1 MPASVKSAEI
11 ESIVSR
17 GIRGNHWLAIGF
29 ALSCFVPVIL
39 AWDGTR
45 QLAALAVKN
54 DTYSHI
60 PLIPLVSV
68 FLIYT
73 SRQSIFS
80 SVQHARSRGLL
91 LALPG
96 AVSLLL
102 SQSNILKFS
111 SANRPTFLVCG
122 FVFIWMGLFAAFFGK
137 AAFRAARFPLLFLVF
152 AIPIPEPALSNL
164 IWLLQAGSANAAAAI
179 YRLIGVPFIRDGFVF
194 GLPGVTIRVAEECS
208 GIRSALALFITTVL
222 AAHLWLKSKVS
233 TFALW
238 ALVLPV
244 AVVKNGM
251 RIVTLSCLAAYVD
264 PSFLYG
270 RLHRYGGLPFFLLDL
285 VMMGAAFK
293 IAIHHERRSAKTVL
307 VSS

>member
-11 ESIVSR
+11 EPIVSR
-17 GIRGNHWLAIGF
+17 DIRGNHWVAIGF
-29 ALSCFVPVIL
+29 AVSCLVPIIL
-39 AWDGTR
+39 TWDATR
-45 QLAALAVKN
+45 QLGALVLKD
-54 DTYSHI
+54 DTYSHL
-60 PLIPLVSV
+60 PLIPLVSG

-73 SRQSIFS
+73 SRQIIFS
-80 SVQHARSRGLL
+80 SAQRAWSWGLF

-96 AVSLLL
+96 VVSLLL

-122 FVFIWMGLFAAFFGK
+122 FVFIWMALFAAFFGK
-137 AAFRAARFPLLFLVF
+137 AAFRAARVPLLFLVF

-164 IWLLQAGSANAAAAI
+164 VWLLQAGSANAAAAI
-179 YRLIGVPFIRDGFVF
+179 YRVIGVPFVRDGFIF

-238 ALVLPV
+238 ALVFPV

-270 RLHRYGGLPFFLLDL
+270 RLHRYGGVPFFLLDL
-285 VMMGAAFK
+285 LMMGAVFK
-293 IAIHHERRSAKTVL
+293 IALRQERRSAKTSFI
-307 VSS
+307 SS

>member
-1 MPASVKSAEI
+1 MRTKSTY
-11 ESIVSR
+11 
-17 GIRGNHWLAIGF
+17 LLF
-29 ALSCFVPVIL
+29 ALHTS
-39 AWDGTR
+39 
-45 QLAALAVKN
+45 ALANYWILFSFALACALPVVCVWSATHAFIIAIFKSS
-54 DTYSHI
+54 TYSHI
-60 PLIPLVSV
+60 PLIPGLSIY
-68 FLIYT
+68 LIC
-73 SRQSIFS
+73 SERAQIFS
-80 SVQHARSRGLL
+80 HALWKWSWATLL
-91 LALPG
+91 LPPG
-96 AVSLLL
+96 ILGLWL
-102 SQSNILKFS
+102 SQSGQSEFIVE
-111 SANRPTFLVCG
+111 NRYTFLLSG
-122 FVFIWMGLFAAFFGK
+122 FVMIWMALFAAFFGK

-293 IAIHHERRSAKTVL
+293 IAIHQERRSATPVL

>member
-11 ESIVSR
+11 EPIVSR
-17 GIRGNHWLAIGF
+17 DIRGNHWVAIGF
-29 ALSCFVPVIL
+29 AVSCLVPIIL
-39 AWDGTR
+39 TWDATR
-45 QLAALAVKN
+45 QLGALVLKD
-54 DTYSHI
+54 DTYSHL
-60 PLIPLVSV
+60 PLIPLVSG

-73 SRQSIFS
+73 SRQIIFS
-80 SVQHARSRGLL
+80 SAQRAWSWGLF

-96 AVSLLL
+96 VVSLLL

-122 FVFIWMGLFAAFFGK
+122 FVFIWMALFAAFFGK

-164 IWLLQAGSANAAAAI
+164 VWLLQAGSANAAAAI
-179 YRLIGVPFIRDGFVF
+179 YRVIGVPFVRDGFIF

-238 ALVLPV
+238 ALVFPV

-270 RLHRYGGLPFFLLDL
+270 RLHRYGGVPFFLLDL
-285 VMMGAAFK
+285 LMMGAVVK
-293 IAIHHERRSAKTVL
+293 IALRQERRSAKTSFI
-307 VSS
+307 SS